1 MQTVRETGS
10 RAGRRTAAGPKYYTA
25 DRENTLV
32 RWARPY
38 SAAEILEA
46 VFHQDFAA
54 LIQEEMDR
62 HPKAAAIA
70 AGRAEA
76 REFRLI
82 RPNQPRVR
90 SAFCQPERCT
100 RVDLIFRPTVEATVP
115 AGREAGS
122 TGVKRER
129 FLPEYRISYLLDLKE
144 MICSRPTVAAAWQV
158 LRDGFTEMGVGVSD
172 AYLLPVLGQEDYPAI
187 AKEFL
192 RRYYPEAL
200 EEAAAVDGRRLALRM
215 GLKVRRVRL
224 ESGSE
229 AMGLVTFDRM
239 RVRLEDAEG
248 RVTEES
254 IPPMTVLI
262 NTALCRTEEAENTTL
277 VHECCHV
284 YLDRLFF
291 RLQMLSGKPCTVSM
305 SRRRPGAPR
314 AVRAAGPLAWME
326 TQAEKLPA
334 YILMEENNSL
344 SRIGQLMAEGGGART
359 PENIGR
365 VIRRL
370 AEDYGVSRSMA
381 RCRMIELGYP
391 EAEGVYGYRDR
402 RRIPDHGC
410 GGVWPS
416 GVSYTISQAD
426 AGALLQ
432 ESADFRRA
440 LGSRRYVYA
449 EGHFCLDEARYIQA
463 GSGPEK
469 SLTAYARHHME
480 ECCIAFEVGGYPTG
494 TAGEAAWAARKRPVK
509 DQYQT
514 RYSFAAEPETKAGRK
529 ENELFAADA
538 RMWAALEAE
547 LPDDIAGA
555 VQVILDRKGLSQEEL
570 AMRLGVSRAALRK
583 WCTRGMSLRHVV
595 AICIALDVWGHTGE
609 NLVRLA
615 GYSFRMT
622 DEQKIL
628 HMMLYE
634 TKDLTVAR
642 ANGIM
647 RQHGMKP
654 LTEGREEEF

>member
-1 MQTVRETGS
+1 MQTERETGS
-10 RAGRRTAAGPKYYTA
+10 RAGGRTAAGPKYYTA

-62 HPKAAAIA
+62 QPKAAAIA

-144 MICSRPTVAAAWQV
+144 MICSRPTVAASWQV

-187 AKEFL
+187 AKAFL

-200 EEAAAVDGRRLALRM
+200 EEVAAVDGRQLALRM
-215 GLKVRRVRL
+215 GLKVRHVRL

-239 RVRLEDAEG
+239 RVKLEDAEG

-277 VHECCHV
+277 VHEC
-284 YLDRLFF
+284 
-291 RLQMLSGKPCTVSM
+291 
-305 SRRRPGAPR
+305 
-314 AVRAAGPLAWME
+314 
-326 TQAEKLPA
+326 
-334 YILMEENNSL
+334 
-344 SRIGQLMAEGGGART
+344 
-359 PENIGR
+359 
-365 VIRRL
+365 
-370 AEDYGVSRSMA
+370 
-381 RCRMIELGYP
+381 
-391 EAEGVYGYRDR
+391 
-402 RRIPDHGC
+402 
-410 GGVWPS
+410 
-416 GVSYTISQAD
+416 
-426 AGALLQ
+426 
-432 ESADFRRA
+432 
-440 LGSRRYVYA
+440 
-449 EGHFCLDEARYIQA
+449 
-463 GSGPEK
+463 
-469 SLTAYARHHME
+469 
-480 ECCIAFEVGGYPTG
+480 
-494 TAGEAAWAARKRPVK
+494 
-509 DQYQT
+509 
-514 RYSFAAEPETKAGRK
+514 
-529 ENELFAADA
+529 
-538 RMWAALEAE
+538 
-547 LPDDIAGA
+547 
-555 VQVILDRKGLSQEEL
+555 
-570 AMRLGVSRAALRK
+570 
-583 WCTRGMSLRHVV
+583 
-595 AICIALDVWGHTGE
+595 
-609 NLVRLA
+609 
-615 GYSFRMT
+615 
-622 DEQKIL
+622 
-628 HMMLYE
+628 
-634 TKDLTVAR
+634 
-642 ANGIM
+642 
-647 RQHGMKP
+647 
-654 LTEGREEEF
+654 

>member
-1 MQTVRETGS
+1 MQTVGETGS
-10 RAGRRTAAGPKYYTA
+10 RAGGRTAAGPKYYTA

-46 VFHQDFAA
+46 VFHQDFGR

-144 MICSRPTVAAAWQV
+144 MICSRPTVAASWQV

-187 AKEFL
+187 AKAFL

-215 GLKVRRVRL
+215 GLKVRHVRL

-239 RVRLEDAEG
+239 RVKLEDAEG

-334 YILMEENNSL
+334 YILMEENN
-344 SRIGQLMAEGGGART
+344 
-359 PENIGR
+359 
-365 VIRRL
+365 
-370 AEDYGVSRSMA
+370 
-381 RCRMIELGYP
+381 
-391 EAEGVYGYRDR
+391 
-402 RRIPDHGC
+402 RRIC
-410 GGVWPS
+410 S
-416 GVSYTISQAD
+416 G
-426 AGALLQ
+426 L
-432 ESADFRRA
+432 
-440 LGSRRYVYA
+440 
-449 EGHFCLDEARYIQA
+449 
-463 GSGPEK
+463 
-469 SLTAYARHHME
+469 
-480 ECCIAFEVGGYPTG
+480 
-494 TAGEAAWAARKRPVK
+494 
-509 DQYQT
+509 
-514 RYSFAAEPETKAGRK
+514 
-529 ENELFAADA
+529 
-538 RMWAALEAE
+538 
-547 LPDDIAGA
+547 
-555 VQVILDRKGLSQEEL
+555 
-570 AMRLGVSRAALRK
+570 
-583 WCTRGMSLRHVV
+583 
-595 AICIALDVWGHTGE
+595 
-609 NLVRLA
+609 
-615 GYSFRMT
+615 
-622 DEQKIL
+622 
-628 HMMLYE
+628 
-634 TKDLTVAR
+634 
-642 ANGIM
+642 
-647 RQHGMKP
+647 
-654 LTEGREEEF
+654 

>member
-1 MQTVRETGS
+1 MHSERDRSS
-10 RAGRRTAAGPKYYTA
+10 RAGGRTAGPKYYTA
-25 DRENTLV
+25 DSENTLV

-38 SAAEILEA
+38 DAAEILEE
-46 VFHQDFAA
+46 VFHQDFAG
-54 LIQEEMDR
+54 LIQEAMDR
-62 HPKAAAIA
+62 DPRAAAIA
-70 AGRAEA
+70 AGRPEA

-82 RPNQPRVR
+82 RPNKPRVR

-115 AGREAGS
+115 AGREAGIA
-122 TGVKRER
+122 GVKRDR

-144 MICSRPTVAAAWQV
+144 KICSRPTAAAAWQV
-158 LRDGFTEMGVGVSD
+158 LRDEFTEMGVGVSD

-187 AKEFL
+187 AKDFL

-200 EEAAAVDGRRLALRM
+200 EEAAAVDGRRLAARM

-239 RVRLEDAEG
+239 RVKLQDAEG
-248 RVTEES
+248 RVKEES

-305 SRRRPGAPR
+305 CRRRPDARP
-314 AVRAAGPLAWME
+314 AVRTGGPLTWME

-344 SRIGQLMAEGGGART
+344 SLIEQLMAEDGGART

-370 AEDYGVSRSMA
+370 AEDFGVSRSMA

-391 EAEGVYGYRDR
+391 EAEGVFGYLDS

-410 GGVWPS
+410 GGAWPC
-416 GVSYTISQAD
+416 GVSYSISPAD
-426 AGALLQ
+426 AGALLR
-432 ESADFRRA
+432 ESAEFRRA

-449 EGHFCLDEARYIQA
+449 EGHFCLDEPRYIQA

-529 ENELFAADA
+529 ENELFTADA
-538 RMWAALEAE
+538 RLWAALEAE

-555 VQVILDRKGLSQEEL
+555 VQVILDRKGLPQEEL

-615 GYSFRMT
+615 GYSFRRT
-622 DEQKIL
+622 EEQEIL
-628 HMMLYE
+628 QMMLYHTE
-634 TKDLTVAR
+634 DLTVAR
-642 ANGIM
+642 ANEIM
-647 RQHGMKP
+647 RQHGLKP
-654 LTEGREEEF
+654 LTEGKEEEF

>member
-1 MQTVRETGS
+1 MRTETDTGS
-10 RAGRRTAAGPKYYTA
+10 RAGGRTAAGPAYTLA

-38 SAAEILEA
+38 NAAEILEA

-54 LIQEEMDR
+54 LIQEAMDR
-62 HPKAAAIA
+62 DPQAAAIA
-70 AGRAEA
+70 VGQAGA

-82 RPNQPRVR
+82 RVNRPRVR
-90 SAFCQPERCT
+90 SAFRQPERCT
-100 RVDLIFRPTVEATVP
+100 RIDLIFRPTVEATVP
-115 AGREAGS
+115 ADRGAGS
-122 TGVKRER
+122 TGTKRDR
-129 FLPEYRISYLLDLKE
+129 FLPEYQISYLVDLKE
-144 MICSRPTVAAAWQV
+144 KICSRPTTAAGWQV
-158 LRDGFTEMGVGVSD
+158 LRDGFTEMGIGASD
-172 AYLLPVLGQEDYPAI
+172 EYLLPMLSQEDYPAV
-187 AKEFL
+187 AKAFL
-192 RRYYPEAL
+192 RQYYPEAL
-200 EEAAAVDGRRLALRM
+200 GEAAAVDGRRLAGRM

-224 ESGSE
+224 ASGSE
-229 AMGLVTFDRM
+229 EMGLVSCERM
-239 RVRLEDAEG
+239 RVRLQDSEG

-262 NTALCRTEEAENTTL
+262 NTELCRTEEAENTTL

-284 YLDRLFF
+284 YLDLLFF
-291 RLQMLSGKPCTVSM
+291 RLQMLSGKPCTAAM
-305 SRRRPGAPR
+305 SRRRPDAPR
-314 AVRAAGPLAWME
+314 AAQAGGPLAWME

-334 YILMEENNSL
+334 HILMEENNSL
-344 SRIGQLMAEGGGART
+344 TRIRQLMAEGGGERT

-370 AEDYGVSRSMA
+370 AEDFGVSRSMA

-410 GGVWPS
+410 GGVWPG

-426 AGALLQ
+426 AGALLK

-440 LGSRRYVYA
+440 LGSRRYVDA
-449 EGHFCLDEARYIQA
+449 EGHFCLDEPKYIQA
-463 GSGPEK
+463 GIGQEK
-469 SLTAYARHHME
+469 SLTPYARHHME
-480 ECCIAFEVGGYPTG
+480 ECCIAFAVGGHLTG
-494 TAGEAAWAARKRPVK
+494 SGREEAWAARKRPVK

-555 VQVILDRKGLSQEEL
+555 V
-570 AMRLGVSRAALRK
+570 
-583 WCTRGMSLRHVV
+583 
-595 AICIALDVWGHTGE
+595 
-609 NLVRLA
+609 
-615 GYSFRMT
+615 
-622 DEQKIL
+622 
-628 HMMLYE
+628 
-634 TKDLTVAR
+634 
-642 ANGIM
+642 
-647 RQHGMKP
+647 
-654 LTEGREEEF
+654 

>member
-1 MQTVRETGS
+1 MHSERDRSS
-10 RAGRRTAAGPKYYTA
+10 RAGGRTAGPKYYTA
-25 DRENTLV
+25 DSENTLV

-38 SAAEILEA
+38 DAAEILEE
-46 VFHQDFAA
+46 VFHQDFAG
-54 LIQEEMDR
+54 LIQEAMDR
-62 HPKAAAIA
+62 DPRAAAIA
-70 AGRAEA
+70 AGRPEA

-82 RPNQPRVR
+82 RPNKPRVR

-115 AGREAGS
+115 AGREAGIA
-122 TGVKRER
+122 GVKRDR

-144 MICSRPTVAAAWQV
+144 KICSRPTAAAAWQF
-158 LRDGFTEMGVGVSD
+158 LRDGFTEMGIGVSD

-187 AKEFL
+187 AKDFL

-200 EEAAAVDGRRLALRM
+200 EEAAAVDGRRLAARM

-239 RVRLEDAEG
+239 RVKLQDAEG
-248 RVTEES
+248 RVKEES

-305 SRRRPGAPR
+305 CRRRPDARP
-314 AVRAAGPLAWME
+314 AVRTGGPLTWME

-344 SRIGQLMAEGGGART
+344 SLIEQLMAEDGGART

-370 AEDYGVSRSMA
+370 AEDFGVSRSMA

-391 EAEGVYGYRDR
+391 EAEGVFGYLDS

-410 GGVWPS
+410 GGAWPC
-416 GVSYTISQAD
+416 GVSYSISPAD
-426 AGALLQ
+426 AGALLR
-432 ESADFRRA
+432 ESAEFRRA

-449 EGHFCLDEARYIQA
+449 EGHFCLDEPRYIQA
-463 GSGPEK
+463 GIRQEK
-469 SLTAYARHHME
+469 SLTPYARHHME
-480 ECCIAFEVGGYPTG
+480 ECCIAFKVGGYPVG
-494 TAGEAAWAARKRPVK
+494 TAGEEAWAARKRPAK
-509 DQYQT
+509 GQYQT

-529 ENELFAADA
+529 ENELFTADA
-538 RMWAALEAE
+538 RLWAALEAE

-555 VQVILDRKGLSQEEL
+555 VQVILDRKGLPQEEL

-595 AICIALDVWGHTGE
+595 AICIALDVWGHVGE

-615 GYSFRMT
+615 GYSFRRT
-622 DEQKIL
+622 EEQEIL
-628 HMMLYE
+628 QMMLYHTE
-634 TKDLTVAR
+634 DLTVAR
-642 ANGIM
+642 ANEIM
-647 RQHGMKP
+647 RQHGLKP
-654 LTEGREEEF
+654 LTEGKEEEF

>member
-1 MQTVRETGS
+1 MQSERDRGS
-10 RAGRRTAAGPKYYTA
+10 RAGGRTAAGPKYYPA
-25 DRENTLV
+25 DSENTLV

-38 SAAEILEA
+38 DAAEILEA
-46 VFHQDFAA
+46 VFHQDFGR
-54 LIQEEMDR
+54 LIQEAMDR
-62 HPKAAAIA
+62 DPRAAAIA
-70 AGRAEA
+70 AGRPEA
-76 REFRLI
+76 RKFRLI
-82 RPNQPRVR
+82 RPNKPRVR

-122 TGVKRER
+122 AGVKRDR

-144 MICSRPTVAAAWQV
+144 KICSRPTAAAAWQF
-158 LRDGFTEMGVGVSD
+158 LRDEFTEMGIGVSD
-172 AYLLPVLGQEDYPAI
+172 EYLLPVLGQEDYPAI
-187 AKEFL
+187 AKDFL

-200 EEAAAVDGRRLALRM
+200 EEQAAVDGRRLAVRM

-239 RVRLEDAEG
+239 RVKLQDAEG

-262 NTALCRTEEAENTTL
+262 NTELCRTEEAENTTL

-291 RLQMLSGKPCTVSM
+291 RLQMLSGKPCSAAM
-305 SRRRPGAPR
+305 CRRRPDARP
-314 AVRAAGPLAWME
+314 AVRTGGPLTWME

-344 SRIGQLMAEGGGART
+344 SLIERLMAEDGGART

-370 AEDYGVSRSMA
+370 AEDFGVSRSMA

-391 EAEGVYGYRDR
+391 EAEGVFGYLDS

-410 GGVWPS
+410 GGVWPG
-416 GVSYTISQAD
+416 GVSYSISPAD

-432 ESADFRRA
+432 ESAEFRRA

-449 EGHFCLDEARYIQA
+449 EGHYCLNEPRYIQA
-463 GSGPEK
+463 GNRHEK
-469 SLTAYARHHME
+469 SLTPYARHHME
-480 ECCIAFEVGGYPTG
+480 ECCIAFKVGGYPVG
-494 TAGEAAWAARKRPVK
+494 TAGEKAWAARKRPVEG
-509 DQYQT
+509 QYQT

-538 RMWAALEAE
+538 RLWAALEAE

-555 VQVILDRKGLSQEEL
+555 VQVILDRKGLPQEEL

-609 NLVRLA
+609 TLVRLA
-615 GYSFRMT
+615 GYSFRRT
-622 DEQKIL
+622 EEQEIL
-628 HMMLYE
+628 QMMLYDTE
-634 TKDLTVAR
+634 DLTVAR
-642 ANGIM
+642 ANEIM
-647 RQHGMKP
+647 RQHGLKP
-654 LTEGREEEF
+654 LTEGKEEF

>member
-1 MQTVRETGS
+1 M
-10 RAGRRTAAGPKYYTA
+10 
-25 DRENTLV
+25 
-32 RWARPY
+32 
-38 SAAEILEA
+38 
-46 VFHQDFAA
+46 
-54 LIQEEMDR
+54 
-62 HPKAAAIA
+62 
-70 AGRAEA
+70 
-76 REFRLI
+76 
-82 RPNQPRVR
+82 
-90 SAFCQPERCT
+90 
-100 RVDLIFRPTVEATVP
+100 EATVP

-144 MICSRPTVAAAWQV
+144 MICSRPTVAASWQV

-187 AKEFL
+187 AKAFL

-200 EEAAAVDGRRLALRM
+200 EEAAAVDGRQLALRM
-215 GLKVRRVRL
+215 GLKVRHVRL

-239 RVRLEDAEG
+239 RVKLEDAEG

-334 YILMEENNSL
+334 YILIQQPVADRAADGGGRRGTHAGEHRAGHPPSGGGL
-344 SRIGQLMAEGGGART
+344 RGVAQHGAVPDDRAGVSGGGGRIRVPGQQADPGSRLRRGVAGRGQLYHIAGGR
-359 PENIGR
+359 GR
-365 VIRRL
+365 AAAGIRRL
-370 AEDYGVSRSMA
+370 SA
-381 RCRMIELGYP
+381 RAGEQAVC
-391 EAEGVYGYRDR
+391 V
-402 RRIPDHGC
+402 C
-410 GGVWPS
+410 G
-416 GVSYTISQAD
+416 
-426 AGALLQ
+426 GALLPGRAAVYPVGQ
-432 ESADFRRA
+432 RAGKEPDRLRAASHGGMLHRVRGRRVP
-440 LGSRRYVYA
+440 GRHRR
-449 EGHFCLDEARYIQA
+449 G
-463 GSGPEK
+463 GG
-469 SLTAYARHHME
+469 
-480 ECCIAFEVGGYPTG
+480 VGGTQE
-494 TAGEAAWAARKRPVK
+494 AGEGPVS
-509 DQYQT
+509 D
-514 RYSFAAEPETKAGRK
+514 
-529 ENELFAADA
+529 
-538 RMWAALEAE
+538 
-547 LPDDIAGA
+547 A
-555 VQVILDRKGLSQEEL
+555 VQLC
-570 AMRLGVSRAALRK
+570 SRARDEGREEGERAVRGGCPDVGGAGGR

-595 AICIALDVWGHTGE
+595 AICIALDVWGHVGE

-628 HMMLYE
+628 HMMLYD